1 MLGDCE
7 VVNRICDEL
16 RKYGVSVWAAGH
28 SLTRIARKLADAR
41 VQMFFATMDPDTL
54 EVADPRGEVLPRL
67 GFAQALMRERG
78 SASKCSASRPAESS
92 KKGKSSNPALK
103 AA

>member
-67 GFAQALMRERG
+67 GFAQALMRERVKVL
-78 SASKCSASRPAESS
+78 SFTPSRAVE
-92 KKGKSSNPALK
+92 KGEKQ
-103 AA
+103 